1 MIDGVVIDLIYALD
15 FRFGLFAVRH
25 QNLSVTQKLRDDLL
39 LLLVV
44 VHHHRRPVQIEH
56 FRIERTDVAALA
68 DGMAVRTVR
77 HLAVLRDLGN
87 QERIKKKFS
96 FFETGA

>member
-77 HLAVLRDLGN
+77 TVRHLAVLRDLGN
-87 QERIKKKFS
+87 QERIKKVLIL
-96 FFETGA
+96 